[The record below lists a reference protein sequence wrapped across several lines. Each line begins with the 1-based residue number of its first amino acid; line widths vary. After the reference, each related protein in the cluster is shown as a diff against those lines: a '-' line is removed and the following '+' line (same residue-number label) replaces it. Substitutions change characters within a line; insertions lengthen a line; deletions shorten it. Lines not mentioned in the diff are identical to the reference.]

1 MKVLVIGDV
10 IDDVIVVPKGAIRPN
25 TDTASRISQT
35 LGGSAGNIASWASF
49 AGADV
54 TFIGCVN
61 SKDVERVKQQFDHY
75 GVKVQLQ
82 KSNNA
87 TGTLV
92 SLVEGSSRTMLT
104 DRGANRD
111 LDFSAIDNHH
121 LAEFGFVFLSGYSI
135 FENDV
140 EVVNEFL
147 TRVNSLGIKIMI
159 DPGSAGFIKDYGIAN
174 FKNAIKHADI
184 LLPNED
190 EFELLGAAS
199 KTTIVKKGSA
209 EVELYQDGALT
220 DSFPVIGVR
229 AIDPTG
235 AGDSFS
241 GTVLAHLA
249 NGESLHH
256 AINAGIANAALA
268 VTTIGARPEL

>member
-10 IDDVIVVPKGAIRPN
+10 IDDVIVVPKGKTRPN
-25 TDTASRISQT
+25 TDTAAQINHT
-35 LGGSAGNIASWASF
+35 LGGSAGNIASWAAY

-54 TFIGCVN
+54 TFLGCVN
-61 SKDVERVKQQFDHY
+61 ARDVDRVKQQFDHY
-75 GVKVQLQ
+75 RVKVSLQ
-82 KSNNA
+82 KSGRE

-92 SLVEGSSRTMLT
+92 SLVEGASRTMYT
-104 DRGANRD
+104 DRGANQE
-111 LDFSAIDNHH
+111 LDFAAITNHQ
-121 LAEFGFVFLSGYSI
+121 LEEFGFVFLSGYSI

-140 EVVNEFL
+140 EIINTFL
-147 TRVNSLGIKIMI
+147 LRVKELGITVMV
-159 DPGSAGFIKDYGIAN
+159 DPGSAGFIEDYGIAN
-174 FKNAIKHADI
+174 FKSAIKHADI

-190 EFELLGAAS
+190 EYELLGAAS

-209 EVELYQDGALT
+209 EVELYQDGTLT
-220 DSFPVIGVR
+220 DSFPVIGVQ

-241 GTVLAHLA
+241 GTVLAQLA
-249 NGESLHH
+249 SGQSLHH